1 MLQNLCQQLV
11 EMPLSGI
18 IRDKSYGA
26 RRITGQEILPLVSEA
41 IFLPAVRLT
50 EAKRLIFGRLLS
62 HVMLLHFAFTF
73 QH

>member
-26 RRITGQEILPLVSEA
+26 SRITGQEILPLVSEA